1 MSFPIR
7 EKGAN
12 PQTKGTLYFLRWMRI
27 QTVTKP
33 ELAKIM
39 ARGSTSGV
47 GEVDG
52 VTADFG
58 TDVLQETQKS
68 STFAA

>member
-12 PQTKGTLYFLRWMRI
+12 PQTNGTLYFLQWTRI

-33 ELAKIM
+33 ELTKIM

-52 VTADFG
+52 
-58 TDVLQETQKS
+58 
-68 STFAA
+68 